1 MEKTKK
7 CSVGKLLNCD
17 KIDCCRKIAKK
28 WGTIE
33 DVRQLSENQ
42 KDLLLFRAN
51 LTIDSVTS
59 VCPYH
64 KKYFCIDN
72 PSFFYGRNRN
82 CCNPFNL
89 HGPGRKGDSFTSIKP
104 S

>member
-17 KIDCCRKIAKK
+17 KIDCCRKVAKK

-72 PSFFYGRNRN
+72 PFSMEEIEIVAI
-82 CCNPFNL
+82 
-89 HGPGRKGDSFTSIKP
+89 HSIYMGQAEKVILLLA
-104 S
+104 